1 MCACELLFASKN
13 MYLYKHSVFF
23 AATFLSRCF
32 VECWYKGW
40 QISIGNDDILGDD
53 YEVGEAG
60 IFFGNNCLKH
70 LCRRYFG
77 DRCPLLPSY
86 NLSNLTVKKCNLHFL
101 MSNQA
106 CFFLKTMCILIRIW
120 WSHKQI
126 HMDGFPPIHKLKFP
140 KLFIQSCDNG
150 IFHFKRD
157 PI

>member
-13 MYLYKHSVFF
+13 MSLYKHSVFF
-23 AATFLSRCF
+23 CSHLCIFLSRCF

-40 QISIGNDDILGDD
+40 KITIGNDDILGDD

-101 MSNQA
+101 MSSQA
-106 CFFLKTMCILIRIW
+106 CFIKKRCVFGSGGVTNKYTWMD
-120 WSHKQI
+120 SPHSQVQVSQI
-126 HMDGFPPIHKLKFP
+126 VHSKLW
-140 KLFIQSCDNG
+140 
-150 IFHFKRD
+150 
-157 PI
+157 